1 MTDAPK
7 PSKLRLTI
15 IGLVFVTTVAII
27 AAYTEQLIIPLFL
40 GLLTWGKAWLK
51 TLTPKL
57 GLLLLKNGLVIQLR
71 RMIVGASTHVFL
83 KSHRPWRR
91 WIISSKYQVVH
102 FVRSLLSRYLSLPL
116 WMKSVLAML
125 VLLATAGSSFAVFA
139 LLVIP
144 QPVLSWLRNQVMG
157 LLNKLG
163 VTQIFGALWRFIIPT
178 RLRERWYM
186 YAKWTLGRQQVN
198 AAKKIHNNLANRK
211 SRLMP

>member
-7 PSKLRLTI
+7 LSKLRLTI

-83 KSHRPWRR
+83 KSHR
-91 WIISSKYQVVH
+91 VH